1 MKDRTAFEI
10 VQADVFENMK
20 CIIVDDEP
28 LAIEIL
34 ENYVGKIEGLKL
46 EGTFRNAVSAF
57 TFLQQNKVDLIFLD
71 IQMPKLSGIDF
82 LRSLKHPPK
91 VIFTTAFRD
100 YAIEGFELEVADYL
114 LKPIPFERFLKA
126 VAKVMHQPHT
136 EPFASAP
143 VNSKTEED
151 YVYFKVDKKMVKTK
165 MSEILY
171 IESIKDYVKVRTI
184 DKEIITQ
191 QKISYLEESLPKQH
205 FLRIH
210 RSFIVNC
217 DRIDAYSATDIEI
230 GKFHIPI
237 GRNYKNDVIRLLSKN
252 VF

>member
-1 MKDRTAFEI
+1 
-10 VQADVFENMK
+10 MK

-34 ENYVGKIEGLKL
+34 ESYVEKIEQLKL

-57 TFLQQNKVDLIFLD
+57 TFLQQNNVELIFLD

-82 LRSLKHPPK
+82 LKSLKNPPK

-100 YAIEGFELEVADYL
+100 YALEGFELEVADYL

-126 VAKVMHQPHT
+126 VAKVLHQPALAPAPAVTKSEAT
-136 EPFASAP
+136 EDFI
-143 VNSKTEED
+143 
-151 YVYFKVDKKMVKTK
+151 YFRVDKKMVKTK
-165 MSEILY
+165 ISDILY
-171 IESIKDYVKVRTI
+171 IESVKDYVKVRTPEKDI
-184 DKEIITQ
+184 VTQ
-191 QKISYLEESLPKQH
+191 QKISYLEESLPKSQ

-210 RSFIVNC
+210 RSFIVNKE
-217 DRIDAYSATDIEI
+217 RIDAYTATDVEI
-230 GKFHIPI
+230 GKFHVPI
-237 GRNYKNDVIRLLSKN
+237 GRNYKNDVIRILSKN